1 MESAQLQGF
10 VARIDEINS
19 LAEQSPGF
27 VWRLKTDDGDATSIR
42 AFDNPDMLIN
52 MSVWEDIQSLQAF
65 VYRTVHTELL
75 RNKQAWFNQP
85 GSAHQALWWVPAG
98 HIPTLQEGKQ
108 KLAILDTKG
117 PSREAFTFK
126 EKFPAGA

>member
-1 MESAQLQGF
+1 MDSEQLREF
-10 VARIDEINS
+10 VARIDEINQ

-27 VWRLKTDDGDATSIR
+27 VWRLQTDAGDATSIR

-52 MSVWEDIQSLQAF
+52 MSVWSDIRSLQSF
-65 VYRTVHTELL
+65 VYRSVHVELL
-75 RNKQAWFNQP
+75 RQKQAWFKNP

-98 HIPTLQEGKQ
+98 HLPDMQEGKQ
-108 KLAILDTKG
+108 KLARLDRMG

-126 EKFPAGA
+126 EIYTADS